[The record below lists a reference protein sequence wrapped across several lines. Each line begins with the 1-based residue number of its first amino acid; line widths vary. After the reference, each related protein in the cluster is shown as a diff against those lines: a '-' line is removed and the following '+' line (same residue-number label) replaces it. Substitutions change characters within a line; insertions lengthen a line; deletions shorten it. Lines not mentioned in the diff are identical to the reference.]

1 MNKKLITLCVSALL
15 AGGMVA
21 PSYAALNLT
30 VDAVQTT
37 LQDASEETNLQYY
50 VIKFHDNAEPQMSDW
65 CLKGNF
71 DGYTLT
77 DAQPTQLDGYS
88 LWRITAH
95 KNANGVVDGYQFVN
109 AYGIPLAIDPAKKVL
124 DKNGS
129 VTVFNINNSA
139 VFYANVPDEYS
150 TNADN
155 QLYIDFVDGATA
167 NTENLKV
174 TDDQS
179 LTMRARTFSLASTHL
194 SASELTSVFGD
205 HFALQI
211 GKYNDKGEFEQYA
224 LEGNAFVGKLYP
236 KTSLFSSSSNIELED
251 LEPNSGETYLVNENN
266 EVIVLLNDLWDIQN
280 TDLDASTDKFKGY
293 KFATM
298 TSKELGEALAHDK
311 AESDAKKHIIKSYIF
326 RISGI
331 NAHIK
336 DIAAPLEVAVKMDYD
351 ATISGTPSAYS
362 ADSWAEL
369 LVAGVDETYYLT
381 TATAGNSADINL
393 SEPSYTPKTYVRF
406 GENNFLNAANFWGKA
421 WNIVRDGRTFVP
433 NVASNG
439 TASDWIEQEKIGLA
453 VPEGQWILFESD
465 KKQQWINRE
474 TGEVAELPFAQ
485 LRSTEEANVYEIVG
499 DATTNQ
505 WVGKYRITEAA
516 VLGGNHTEY
525 FGYDVKESTVGH
537 EQTYKIA
544 MPNKLTGEPAYISM
558 NAVGQ
563 VKLTA
568 DPTEAINFQVTKV
581 KTTDNAVIVSDA
593 DVDANVD
600 VFQIYNDF
608 MKYDSEKKAWV
619 EDVDTISYNRYYFSV
634 DGKYLNFDEKAGNYV
649 LVDSRSEANK
659 NKKLKE
665 YVEAYIIKEKGG
677 DFVNILNMGDAKTGG
692 SKDFNDLDVPEGE
705 KRLAA
710 SDMMYFDYSF
720 GKAYQ
725 QENIYDWNANA
736 QLNLDDN
743 DYNIYRNV
751 APTAPDTMAIYRTEY
766 QDEFLFEKNDFLGM
780 TVDQRGYNAALFIDT
795 AYVRNNTEKPLFMIG
810 LRPEITPETVYCP
823 LHGPNAGCAHEHL
836 DTIPGYVDADYLTV
850 LADSAAFHA
859 AELKNEFLANSAY
872 TKLAFIQAR
881 HNVDTITVAD
891 DNHKTTI
898 VEGVQHPM
906 VFAFRIV
913 NQETK
918 DFIIEGVDLKEN
930 KKEYHPVDNPYVT
943 SWVRWNNG
951 VPVMTD
957 RMEDAEVFNIEGD
970 IESAPT
976 ANEAI
981 EAEATVSVIATDGA
995 VIVKGAEG
1003 KNVIV
1008 STILGKVV
1016 ANEVINSDYET
1027 IAAPAGIVVVS
1038 VDGESFK
1045 VAVK

>member
-15 AGGMVA
+15 AGGMVT

-30 VDAVQTT
+30 VVEAQTSF
-37 LQDASEETNLQYY
+37 QDASEETNFQYY
-50 VIKFHDNAEPQMSDW
+50 VIKFNDGNHPQMNDW

-77 DAQPTQLDGYS
+77 DVQPTQLDGYS

-109 AYGIPLAIDPAKKVL
+109 AYGIPLALDPAKKVL

-129 VTVFNINNSA
+129 VTVFDLTASN
-139 VFYANVPDEYS
+139 VLYASVPAEYS
-150 TNADN
+150 ASG
-155 QLYIDFVDGATA
+155 QLYIDYGGGNA
-167 NTENLKV
+167 NSSTCLSV
-174 TDDQS
+174 TDDAS
-179 LTMRARTFSLASTHL
+179 LTMRAQTYSLASTHL
-194 SASELTSVFGD
+194 SASQLTSVFGD

-236 KTSLFSSSSNIELED
+236 KTSLFSSSSNIDLED

-280 TDLDASTDKFKGY
+280 TDLDASTDWFKGY

-298 TSKELGEALAHDK
+298 TSKELGEALAHDE
-311 AESDAKKHIIKSYIF
+311 AESDPSKHIIKSYIF

-336 DIAAPLEVAVKMDYD
+336 DIAAPLEVAVKMDYN

-381 TATAGNSADINL
+381 TATAGNSSNIDL

-439 TASDWIEQEKIGLA
+439 TASDWIEQEKIGLT

-499 DATTNQ
+499 DATNP

-558 NAVGQ
+558 NGVGQ
-563 VKLTA
+563 VELTA
-568 DPTEAINFQVTKV
+568 DATKATNFQVTKV

-608 MKYDSEKKAWV
+608 MKYDEEKKAWV

-677 DFVNILNMGDAKTGG
+677 DFVNILNMGDADAG
-692 SKDFNDLDVPEGE
+692 SKDFDDLEHTEGE
-705 KRLAA
+705 IRLDY
-710 SDMMYFDYSF
+710 SNMMYFDYSF

-810 LRPEITPETVYCP
+810 LRPEITPETVFCP
-823 LHGPNAGCAHEHL
+823 IHGENAGCAHEHL
-836 DTIPGYVDADYLTV
+836 DTIPGYVDADYLAV

-859 AELKNEFLANSAY
+859 PELKNEFLANSAY

-913 NQETK
+913 NQETQ
-918 DFIIEGVDLKEN
+918 DFIIEGVDLADNKEVFDAQ
-930 KKEYHPVDNPYVT
+930 KNPYVT

-957 RMEDAEVFNIEGD
+957 RMEDAEVFNIKGD

-981 EAEATVSVIATDGA
+981 EAEATVTVVATDGA

-1016 ANEVINSDYET
+1016 ANETVNSDNET